1 MYTVF
6 ITLFLT
12 WLIWYLRERYLW
24 YQNVISQNPKRASLN
39 PVQTNSMEMNDK
51 LAEPKYSSPKCLA
64 PYCTFKQISRLS
76 SSKLN
81 EMQKRKRFAN
91 MVLEISLV
99 LSFSEVQDIGVYI
112 FQYKNF
118 RIPGKVKNGNDYCHV
133 DCCTIKIVKHEG
145 TTILKRLIIN
155 KEKVTSLDEMFAI
168 LHLIFCVHTHT
179 ITHIA
184 AGNIAEINV
193 NQIQNGGDL
202 SEDFKKTIDD
212 MHAAVSGMNESANHY
227 AADI

>member
-1 MYTVF
+1 
-6 ITLFLT
+6 
-12 WLIWYLRERYLW
+12 
-24 YQNVISQNPKRASLN
+24 
-39 PVQTNSMEMNDK
+39 
-51 LAEPKYSSPKCLA
+51 
-64 PYCTFKQISRLS
+64 
-76 SSKLN
+76 
-81 EMQKRKRFAN
+81 
-91 MVLEISLV
+91 MVLKISLV
-99 LSFSEVQDIGVYI
+99 LSFSKVQDISVYI

-168 LHLIFCVHTHT
+168 LHLIFCVYLHT

-202 SEDFKKTIDD
+202 SADFKKTIDD

-227 AADI
+227 AADIQGMTRKNLQKILGFNIPQKIRNHQNIIKFSEISNFIQFTMKARAVFRKHMKFSNAATSPLTVNRILIQ